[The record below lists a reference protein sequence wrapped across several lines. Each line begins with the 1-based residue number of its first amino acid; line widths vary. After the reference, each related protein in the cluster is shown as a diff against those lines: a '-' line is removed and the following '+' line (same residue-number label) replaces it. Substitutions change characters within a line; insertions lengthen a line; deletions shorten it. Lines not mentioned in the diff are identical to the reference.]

1 MHHLT
6 YSQQALLASLDK
18 LRCSKSPLV
27 LSKSSVIDAFPGMN
41 PINLDFIDAFL
52 GHFGYS
58 LIKEYFVP
66 GPFGSRW
73 LQFKIRDNQSLDSNL
88 IERANNH
95 NFSQHAPAPDDFAVM
110 HAPPNTTSKVDHSV
124 SG

>member
-18 LRCSKSPLV
+18 LRCSKSALV
-27 LSKSSVIDAFPGMN
+27 LSKSSVIDAFPSMN

-52 GHFGYS
+52 GHYGYS
-58 LIKEYFVP
+58 LLKEYFVP

-73 LQFKIRDNQSLDSNL
+73 LHIRVCDKQSLDSNL
-88 IERANNH
+88 IERANRYGS
-95 NFSQHAPAPDDFAVM
+95 SQKALTPKEFAVM
-110 HAPPNTTSKVDHSV
+110 HTPSNTTDKLDNSV

>member
-52 GHFGYS
+52 GQFGYS

-66 GPFGSRW
+66 GPFGSRR
-73 LQFKIRDNQSLDSNL
+73 LQFKIRDNRSLDFNL

-95 NFSQHAPAPDDFAVM
+95 KLPQHAFTPDDIAVM
-110 HAPPNTTSKVDHSV
+110 HAPSNTTDTFDNSV